1 MQPGTLG
8 APTAACAEGG
18 IAVLPYPEVVEL
30 TILGSSGTYA
40 ARGSACTGY
49 LVDAGGVKVWLDCG
63 PGTLGRLADFLALEE
78 LAAVV
83 VSHEHPDHCLELPI
97 LYNALRYHRSRSP
110 LKVFGT
116 AGTKQ
121 LIARIVKR
129 PLEPVFDWRV
139 VTSGDEVGIGDGRW
153 SFDRTDHPPETLA
166 VKAEADGRSL
176 VFSSDTGPG
185 WTGESF
191 AEEVDVLLC
200 EATFARGEDLA
211 RGGDLARDED
221 LAPGGDFASGGDLAC
236 GGDLAPGGDLA
247 ADLARGSA
255 KEGSEGRAG
264 QVEVSAAPGEQE
276 RSRRPLPGER
286 PAGTKHLVAAEA
298 GSIAR
303 NCGAGRLMLTHLAPG
318 SDRDAHLERAQACFD
333 GAVEVVRDGVTYK
346 V

>member
-1 MQPGTLG
+1 M
-8 APTAACAEGG
+8 
-18 IAVLPYPEVVEL
+18 EL

-40 ARGSACTGY
+40 AGGSACTGY
-49 LVDAGGVKVWLDCG
+49 LIDAGGVKVWLDCG
-63 PGTLGRLADFLALEE
+63 PGTLGRLADFLQLEE

-110 LKVFGT
+110 LRVFGT
-116 AGTKQ
+116 EGTKQ

-129 PLEPVFDWRV
+129 PLEPVFDWRIV
-139 VTSGDEVGIGDGRW
+139 SSGDEVGIGDGRW

-200 EATFARGEDLA
+200 ESTFARDA
-211 RGGDLARDED
+211 
-221 LAPGGDFASGGDLAC
+221 DFAAGEPD
-236 GGDLAPGGDLA
+236 
-247 ADLARGSA
+247 
-255 KEGSEGRAG
+255 RA
-264 QVEVSAAPGEQE
+264 
-276 RSRRPLPGER
+276 RRPFSGER

-318 SDRDAHLERAQACFD
+318 SDRDAHLEGARSCFD
-333 GAVEVVRDGVTYK
+333 GAVEVVRDRVTYK

>member
-1 MQPGTLG
+1 M
-8 APTAACAEGG
+8 
-18 IAVLPYPEVVEL
+18 EL

-49 LVDAGGVKVWLDCG
+49 LVDAGGVKVWMDCG
-63 PGTLGRLADFLALEE
+63 PGTLGRLADFLELEE

-200 EATFARGEDLA
+200 EATFARDEDFA
-211 RGGDLARDED
+211 RGRDF
-221 LAPGGDFASGGDLAC
+221 APGGDFASDEDLARA
-236 GGDLAPGGDLA
+236 GALVPVE
-247 ADLARGSA
+247 DLARGSA
-255 KEGSEGRAG
+255 KDGAEGRAG
-264 QVEVSAAPGEQE
+264 QVVPPAAPGEQE
-276 RSRRPLPGER
+276 HPRRPIPGER